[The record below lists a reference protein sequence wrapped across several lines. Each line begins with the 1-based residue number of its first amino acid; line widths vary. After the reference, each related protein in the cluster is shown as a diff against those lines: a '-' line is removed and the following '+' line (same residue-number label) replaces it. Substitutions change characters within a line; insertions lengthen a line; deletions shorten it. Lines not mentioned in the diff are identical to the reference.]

1 MTRFPKIPMERTCR
15 LEQSMRNDARY
26 SYKKRLEDEREA
38 ARGLLDEG
46 GEVAS
51 GA

>member
-1 MTRFPKIPMERTCR
+1 MERTCR

-46 GEVAS
+46 GEVTS

>member
-1 MTRFPKIPMERTCR
+1 MKRFPKIPMERTCR

-38 ARGLLDEG
+38 ARRLLDEG